1 MRFIRRQFSS
11 RCDYCHLQVV
21 TETLCSS
28 LLPSHPQP
36 TGPEPRL
43 CTRVCECPVVCRA
56 VWQQPGVGGERGEV
70 RAAPEPPGR
79 PPRAASSR
87 LRGSHQVTTS
97 PRGPSAP
104 VAVAVQYF
112 SPLGTR
118 DSGQGCTLCAQKLGS
133 QAQGVSPPESCP
145 LTFSE
150 LVFPVVWLTLHY
162 SPSPHPHF

>member
-1 MRFIRRQFSS
+1 MRFLRRQFSS

-36 TGPEPRL
+36 TDPEPRL

-97 PRGPSAP
+97 PRGRSAP
-104 VAVAVQYF
+104 VAVAAILQPPGHAGRWPGMRTVCAEAGKS
-112 SPLGTR
+112 SPG
-118 DSGQGCTLCAQKLGS
+118 GQ
-133 QAQGVSPPESCP
+133 SPRILP
-145 LTFSE
+145 
-150 LVFPVVWLTLHY
+150 
-162 SPSPHPHF
+162 PHFLRTGFSCCLAHVTLLPPHHHHF